1 MRRFTEFSESWQSPS
16 RLGARISMV
25 SLVQTLAVAE
35 YLNFRHAA
43 NFLGVAQ
50 SSVSLRVKALEEEL
64 GVLLF
69 ERHSRGV
76 RLTDAGRHFVD
87 TVAVGIAQLDHA
99 VKTAGAM
106 ARGDLGRIR
115 VGVYALM
122 PRSFLDD
129 LIGRYRK
136 FHPHVA
142 IEITEGTS
150 RDIIVQLR
158 ADQLDIA
165 FVAGAPELSDCHSR
179 RIWHEPLLAI
189 LPADHPLAGNDGVT
203 WDDLAGEA
211 FLVRHGG
218 TGPQAY
224 DHIVLRMA
232 GRWAVA
238 PSILRCDVERC
249 TLLQLVAQGFGVSIT
264 GQAAAL
270 VDIPGVVFRPFRDEP
285 EPVPF
290 SAVWSPYNQSAGLR
304 NLLDLARKMGRA
316 TETAPVAPPS
326 P

>member
-1 MRRFTEFSESWQSPS
+1 MRPVDTLPEAWQSSS
-16 RLGARISMV
+16 RLGAHISMV
-25 SLVQTLAVAE
+25 SLIQTLAVAE

-50 SSVSLRVKALEEEL
+50 SSVSLRIKALEEEL

-76 RLTDAGRHFVD
+76 RLTDAGRHFVEN
-87 TVAVGIAQLDHA
+87 VAVGIAQLDHA
-99 VKTAGAM
+99 VKTAGAA

-115 VGVYALM
+115 AGVYALT
-122 PRSFLDD
+122 PGSFLDD
-129 LIGRYRK
+129 LLGRYRK
-136 FHPHVA
+136 AHPHVA
-142 IEITEGTS
+142 IEITEGTA
-150 RDIIVQLR
+150 RDIIAQLR

-165 FVAGAPELSDCHSR
+165 FVAGAPDLSDCHSR
-179 RIWHEPLLAI
+179 RIWHEPLFAV
-189 LPADHPLAGNDGVT
+189 LPADHALAANGGVT
-203 WDDLAGEA
+203 WDDLTGET

-224 DHIVLRMA
+224 DHIVLRLA

-249 TLLQLVAQGFGVSIT
+249 TLLQMIAQGFGVSIA
-264 GQAAAL
+264 GQAASL

-304 NLLDLARKMGRA
+304 NLLDLARKMGRL
-316 TETAPVAPPS
+316 TETAPVVSSS

>member
-1 MRRFTEFSESWQSPS
+1 MTRRVNDLSQSRQPPS
-16 RLGARISMV
+16 RLGARISMI
-25 SLVQTLAVAE
+25 SLIQTLTVAE

-43 NFLGVAQ
+43 NSLDVAQ
-50 SSVSLRVKALEEEL
+50 SSVSLRIKALEKEL

-69 ERHSRGV
+69 ERHSCGV
-76 RLTDAGRHFVD
+76 RLTDAGRHFVEN
-87 TVAVGIAQLDHA
+87 VAVGIAQLDHA
-99 VKTAGAM
+99 VKMAGAM

-115 VGVYALM
+115 VGVYALT
-122 PRSFLDD
+122 PGSVLDG
-129 LIGRYRK
+129 LLGRYRK
-136 FHPHVA
+136 AHPHVS
-142 IEITEGTS
+142 IEITEGTA
-150 RDIIVQLR
+150 RNIIVQLR

-165 FVAGAPELSDCHSR
+165 FVAGAPDFPDCHSR
-179 RIWHEPLLAI
+179 RLWHERLLAV
-189 LPADHPLAGNDGVT
+189 LPADHPLADNTDVT
-203 WDDLAGEA
+203 WDDLAGET

-224 DHIVLRMA
+224 DHIALRLA

-249 TLLQLVAQGFGVSIT
+249 TLLQMVAQGFGVSIA

-290 SAVWSPYNQSAGLR
+290 SAVWSP
-304 NLLDLARKMGRA
+304 
-316 TETAPVAPPS
+316 
-326 P
+326 

>member
-1 MRRFTEFSESWQSPS
+1 
-16 RLGARISMV
+16 MV
-25 SLVQTLAVAE
+25 SLIQTLAVAE

-50 SSVSLRVKALEEEL
+50 SSVSLRIKALEEEL

-76 RLTDAGRHFVD
+76 RLTDAGRHFVEN
-87 TVAVGIAQLDHA
+87 VAVGIAQLDHA
-99 VKTAGAM
+99 VKTAGAA

-115 VGVYALM
+115 AGVYALT
-122 PRSFLDD
+122 PGSFLDD
-129 LIGRYRK
+129 LLGRYRK
-136 FHPHVA
+136 AHPHVA
-142 IEITEGTS
+142 IEITEGTA
-150 RDIIVQLR
+150 RDVIAQLR

-165 FVAGAPELSDCHSR
+165 FVAGAPDLSDCHSR
-179 RIWHEPLLAI
+179 RIWHEPLFAV
-189 LPADHPLAGNDGVT
+189 LPADHALAANGGVT
-203 WDDLAGEA
+203 WDDLTGET

-224 DHIVLRMA
+224 DHIVLRLA

-249 TLLQLVAQGFGVSIT
+249 TLLQMIAQGFGVSIA
-264 GQAAAL
+264 GQAASL

-304 NLLDLARKMGRA
+304 NLLDLARKMGRL
-316 TETAPVAPPS
+316 TETAPVVSSS